1 MKTAVAQPHRLNTPE
16 RCRRLRTR
24 GRGSESRSELRAPE
38 LRCLVSSLPR
48 SRRETALTEWLW
60 ADLSK
65 KKGWWALSPNKKNGY
80 GPGLQVVGLGLSLW
94 PKIASRVRAESPNLR
109 AGAEHTTI
117 AAGSGGGETTA
128 PPRRRSR
135 PPGLITRDTAP
146 ESFPTLGLLRRS
158 LRRSR
163 ES

>member
-1 MKTAVAQPHRLNTPE
+1 MKTAGAQPHRLNTPE

-109 AGAEHTTI
+109 AGAEH
-117 AAGSGGGETTA
+117 
-128 PPRRRSR
+128 
-135 PPGLITRDTAP
+135 
-146 ESFPTLGLLRRS
+146 RRS
-158 LRRSR
+158 LRAPAAARPQHHRDVEAARRVVLRGILLPSHSRRRGFLCRSPQPPTVW
-163 ES
+163 